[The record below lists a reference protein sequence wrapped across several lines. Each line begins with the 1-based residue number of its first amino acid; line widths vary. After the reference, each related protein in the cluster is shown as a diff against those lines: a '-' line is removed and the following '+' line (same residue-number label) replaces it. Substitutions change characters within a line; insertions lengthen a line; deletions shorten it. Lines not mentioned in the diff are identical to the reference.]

1 MGPLLVVLFVGAGIG
16 KALADAIAH
25 GSTRLSERGP
35 WWNNATSWT
44 RKYKDYYG
52 GDKRPRFFGA
62 TTVLVFLTDGW
73 HAFNALTW
81 ACADAAFLL
90 AAWTPYKW
98 GAVAAVVVRRC
109 IFQPIYSYLRKP

>member
-1 MGPLLVVLFVGAGIG
+1 MNALLVALLIGAGIG

-52 GDKRPRFFGA
+52 GDKRPRFFRA

-73 HAFNALTW
+73 HACNALTW
-81 ACADAAFLL
+81 ACADAALL
-90 AAWTPYKW
+90 VGAWPVYRW
-98 GAVAAVVVRRC
+98 YAVAAVVARR
-109 IFQPIYSYLRKP
+109 ITFQPLYSFLRK

>member
-1 MGPLLVVLFVGAGIG
+1 MAALLIALLLGAGIG

-25 GSTRLSERGP
+25 GSARLTARGP

-52 GDKRPRFFGA
+52 GDKRPRFLGA
-62 TTVLVFLTDGW
+62 TTVLVFLTDAW

-81 ACADAAFLL
+81 ACADAALL
-90 AAWTPYKW
+90 VGAWPVYRW
-98 GAVAAVVVRRC
+98 YAVAAVVARRVV
-109 IFQPIYSYLRKP
+109 FQPLYFFLRN